1 LISQIH
7 SNTDPTTEAVRDVL
21 RNVLGLGTR
30 AQALMADTP
39 LLGDLPELDSMAVA
53 TVLTGLEERFDIII
67 NDDDISAESFE
78 SFGNL
83 VEMVRSKENAG

>member
-1 LISQIH
+1 
-7 SNTDPTTEAVRDVL
+7 VRDVL
-21 RNVLGLGTR
+21 RNVLGLGQR
-30 AQALMADTP
+30 AQALTADTP

-53 TVLTGLEERFDIII
+53 TVLTGLEERFDIMI